1 MRDLHFGLRQFA
13 RSPVF
18 SMAAVVSLA
27 FGIGAN
33 TAIFS
38 LLNALLFRP
47 LAVRAPQQLIRIGP
61 EESDG
66 SIGVVPGGMLDWL
79 RRNPLLDG
87 VCGAETP
94 LTIIELNNE
103 AIPAGAV
110 DVSGDCYQTL
120 GVNAALGRTFTLA
133 DDIPNGPRVAMLSYS
148 FWREKFGG
156 NQHVLGQAIRIE
168 GVPFTI
174 IGVTEPRFQGLL
186 LGYPPM
192 ISFPISQEINPR
204 SGDTHAAHVFYW
216 AFVFARL
223 KPGASPAQVRA
234 SLAAGWR
241 RNLDRTLPPS
251 FKGRERDDEL
261 RLPPAVAPGATGL
274 DYTLRN
280 RYRQSLVALLA
291 VSGLLL
297 LVACLNVANL
307 LLARGLQRRGEIAV
321 RLALGATRWQIIR
334 QLAIEGSLLL
344 VAGVGLSIA
353 MSYGLGR
360 FLAAILSRSNR
371 GLVITVA
378 PDARV
383 LLFTASVALIA
394 LLVSG
399 LLPAWQ
405 TSGTSPV
412 DGLKNSSRSLT
423 GANSRSRRLL
433 VTAQVAFALV
443 LVTASS
449 AFIETLRHLRSQ
461 RLGFETDVVLNAQL
475 MPLPS
480 GYAKGFTPSAYHRD
494 LLDRMRALPGVESV
508 SLSDISPLFT
518 TSLKQAISRKG
529 QTGRAPV
536 QSLTVLVSDG
546 FLATMRIPLL
556 AGSDF
561 SRSDPAQGQKKAI
574 VSQSLAE
581 RLFPPGDVLGKHVS
595 IGTDAA
601 LQDVEIVGIAAN
613 ARLVDPRSTDTNF
626 VYLDFWQQPQ
636 RAVWGNLQIRYSGK
650 ADLLI
655 PAVRNALREAGHE
668 YALHLR
674 TIGEQ
679 RDFALLREK
688 LLATLGTAF
697 GALTLTLVTVG
708 LFGLLAFFVAAR
720 TNEIGIRMA
729 LGADRLDVN
738 RLVLRE
744 AFLLTGTGIAIG
756 IPLSYASERA
766 LSGLLYGS
774 GRSPIETLLAPVAL
788 LLLAAAIAA
797 YLPARRAT
805 AVDPMASLRHE

>member
-1 MRDLHFGLRQFA
+1 MRDLRFGLRQFA
-13 RSPVF
+13 RSPGF
-18 SMAAVVSLA
+18 ALAAIVSLA

-38 LLNALLFRP
+38 LVDALLFRP
-47 LAVRAPQQLIRIGP
+47 LQVRAPQQLIRIGL

-66 SIGVVPGGMLDWL
+66 FIGVVPGGMLEWL

-87 VCGAETP
+87 VCGAQTP
-94 LTIIELNNE
+94 LTTIEVNNE
-103 AIPAGAV
+103 PIPAGAV
-110 DVSGDCYQTL
+110 AVSGDCYQTL
-120 GVNAALGRTFTLA
+120 GVRPALGRAFTLA

-156 NQHVLGQAIRIE
+156 NPHVVGRSIRIE

-192 ISFPISQEINPR
+192 ISFPISQEINAR
-204 SGDTHAAHVFYW
+204 LGDTHAAHVFYW
-216 AFVFARL
+216 AFAFARL
-223 KPGASPAQVRA
+223 KPGVTPQQARA

-251 FKGRERDDEL
+251 FKGHERDDEL
-261 RLPPAVAPGATGL
+261 RLPVAVASGATGL

-291 VSGLLL
+291 ISGLLL

-334 QLAIEGSLLL
+334 QLATESSVLL
-344 VAGVGLSIA
+344 VAGVGFSIA
-353 MSYGLGR
+353 MSYVLGR
-360 FLAAILSRSNR
+360 FLAVILSRSNR
-371 GLVITVA
+371 GLVISVA

-394 LLVSG
+394 LFVSG

-405 TSGTSPV
+405 TSGTSLV
-412 DGLKNSSRSLT
+412 DGLKNSSRTVT

-443 LVTASS
+443 LVTGSS
-449 AFIETLRHLRSQ
+449 AFVETFRQLRSQ
-461 RLGFETDVVLNAQL
+461 RLGFETDAVLNAQL

-480 GYAKGFTPSAYHRD
+480 GYAKEFAPSIYHRD
-494 LLDRMRALPGVESV
+494 LLDRMRALPAVESV

-529 QTGRAPV
+529 QTGQSPV
-536 QSLTVLVSDG
+536 LSLTVLVSDG
-546 FLATMRIPLL
+546 CLATMRIPLL

-581 RLFPPGDVLGKHVS
+581 RLFPLGDALGKRVS
-595 IGTDAA
+595 VGTATA
-601 LQDVEIVGIAAN
+601 LQDVEIVGIAGN

-626 VYLDFWQQPQ
+626 VYLDFWQQPE
-636 RAVWGNLQIRYSGK
+636 RAAWGNLQIRYSGK
-650 ADLLI
+650 ANLLI
-655 PAVRNALREAGHE
+655 PAVRNTLREAGHE

-688 LLATLGTAF
+688 LLASLGKAF
-697 GALTLTLVTVG
+697 GVLALTLVTVG
-708 LFGLLAFFVAAR
+708 LFGLLAFFVASR

-729 LGADRLDVN
+729 LGADRRDVN

-744 AFLLTGTGIAIG
+744 AFLLTGAGIAIG
-756 IPLSYASERA
+756 IPLSYASERV
-766 LSGLLYGS
+766 LSGLLYSS
-774 GRSPIETLLAPVAL
+774 GWIPIEILLAPIAL
-788 LLLAAAIAA
+788 LLLTAAIGA

-805 AVDPMASLRHE
+805 AIDPMVSLRHE